1 MPRGH
6 YEGTCPFKHS
16 GPCWSNANFHG
27 DISLRAWD
35 DKPALARCEARRQA
49 HARKINVTYKPLRA
63 PKKKGP
69 PPKDRRKALAA
80 AAAVKAAV
88 SEASLLADPFV
99 GIGVADRGFDGAL
112 GFAHISRDQDS
123 WGCLE
128 EKSLRVP
135 RGKSIFLRAL

>member
-27 DISLRAWD
+27 DITSRAWD

-69 PPKDRRKALAA
+69 YELQVDR
-80 AAAVKAAV
+80 
-88 SEASLLADPFV
+88 
-99 GIGVADRGFDGAL
+99 
-112 GFAHISRDQDS
+112 
-123 WGCLE
+123 
-128 EKSLRVP
+128 LRHTNVLQLHERHRP
-135 RGKSIFLRAL
+135 NN